1 MRSFSDIFTALQS
14 RDTKKRMIAAWSV
27 DEHTVSA
34 ASRAIDLG
42 LVDVT
47 LVGDEAMIAQ
57 VCSKENIDISKFT
70 VVHNPVELKAVAQA
84 VQMVRDYLDN
94 PHSAGSKIRIMPDMH
109 LGKGIVIGFTGLMG
123 THVNPAHIGLDIG
136 CGIDTQLFDRKLDE
150 KDYAVFEHRIRKE
163 IPVGQDING
172 KSQFEMKALLKFMRQ
187 EVNRAFQSARGMINM
202 VEFLTEDDLVAWM
215 RSVNIQPA
223 VFYKSIGTLGGGNH
237 FIELQKDDEGFLWIM
252 LHSGS
257 RNLGKQ
263 VGDYYNKIAKELNA
277 MYHTA
282 VDPSWQMHF
291 LPLGSKEFTAY
302 WKEMSYCVD
311 FALCNRQLMM
321 DRIQEIIA
329 DAIPNVEFEPMI
341 NIAHNYA
348 AWEHHYGED
357 VIVHRKGAVRA
368 RAGEIGIIP
377 GSQGTSSYIVEGLGC
392 PESFMSSSH
401 GAGRLMS
408 RTEAIKTLSLQKEIE
423 MLDSKGIIHGIRSQN
438 HLDEAASAYKNIDE
452 VMANQQDLVKILTR
466 LSPIAVV
473 KG

>member
-1 MRSFSDIFTALQS
+1 MNEFLLNDTPVKVWAKYVDPHAWKEIDNLS
-14 RDTKKRMIAAWSV
+14 RLPFIYHHLA
-27 DEHTVSA
+27 
-34 ASRAIDLG
+34 
-42 LVDVT
+42 
-47 LVGDEAMIAQ
+47 
-57 VCSKENIDISKFT
+57 F
-70 VVHNPVELKAVAQA
+70 
-84 VQMVRDYLDN
+84 
-94 PHSAGSKIRIMPDMH
+94 MPDVHGGM
-109 LGKGIVIGFTGLMG
+109 GMPIGGVLASKKVVVPIAVG
-123 THVNPAHIGLDIG
+123 VDIG
-136 CGIDTQLFDRKLDE
+136 CGMCAVKTNLKADE
-150 KDYAVFEHRIRKE
+150 ISRDVIRKE
-163 IPVGQDING
+163 IMSGIRARIPLGMDHHKDLQD
-172 KSQFEMKALLKFMRQ
+172 EAFMPQ
-187 EVNRAFQSARGMINM
+187 GHDIDKLHVVSKQYVSARRQ
-202 VEFLTEDDLVAWM
+202 V
-215 RSVNIQPA
+215 
-223 VFYKSIGTLGGGNH
+223 GTLGGGNH
-237 FIELQKDDEGFLWIM
+237 FIELQKDDEGYLWIM

-257 RNLGKQ
+257 RNLGMQ
-263 VGDYYNKIAKELNA
+263 VGDFYNKVAKELNA

-321 DRIQEIIA
+321 ERIKEIIA

-368 RAGEIGIIP
+368 RAGEVGIIP

-408 RTEAIKTLSLQKEIE
+408 RTEAIKTLSLKKEIE

-438 HLDEAASAYKNIDE
+438 HLDEAASAYKDIDE
-452 VMANQQDLVKILTR
+452 VMANQQDLVKIITR

>member
-1 MRSFSDIFTALQS
+1 MNEFLLNDTPVKVWAKYVDPHAWKEIDNLS
-14 RDTKKRMIAAWSV
+14 RLPFIYHHLA
-27 DEHTVSA
+27 
-34 ASRAIDLG
+34 
-42 LVDVT
+42 
-47 LVGDEAMIAQ
+47 
-57 VCSKENIDISKFT
+57 F
-70 VVHNPVELKAVAQA
+70 
-84 VQMVRDYLDN
+84 
-94 PHSAGSKIRIMPDMH
+94 MPDVHGGM
-109 LGKGIVIGFTGLMG
+109 GMPIGGVLASKKVVVPNAVG
-123 THVNPAHIGLDIG
+123 VDIG
-136 CGIDTQLFDRKLDE
+136 CGMC
-150 KDYAVFEHRIRKE
+150 AVKTNLRADDISRDVIRKE
-163 IPVGQDING
+163 IMSGIRARIPLGMDHHKDLQDETYMPQGHDID
-172 KSQFEMKALLKFMRQ
+172 KLHVVSRQ
-187 EVNRAFQSARGMINM
+187 YVSARRQ
-202 VEFLTEDDLVAWM
+202 V
-215 RSVNIQPA
+215 
-223 VFYKSIGTLGGGNH
+223 GTLGGGNH
-237 FIELQKDDEGFLWIM
+237 FIELQKDDDGFLWIM

-263 VGDYYNKIAKELNA
+263 VGDYYNKLAKELNA

-282 VDPSWQMHF
+282 VDPAWQMHF

-321 DRIQEIIA
+321 ERIKEIIA
-329 DAIPNVEFEPMI
+329 DAIPEVEFEPMI

-408 RTEAIKTLSLQKEIE
+408 RTEAIKTLSLKKEIE
-423 MLDSKGIIHGIRSQN
+423 ILDSKGIIHGIRSQN

-452 VMANQQDLVKILTR
+452 VMANQQDLVKIVTR
-466 LSPIAVV
+466 LSPLAVV

>member
-1 MRSFSDIFTALQS
+1 MNEFLLNDTPVKVWAKYVDPHAWKEIDNLS
-14 RDTKKRMIAAWSV
+14 RLPFIYHHLA
-27 DEHTVSA
+27 
-34 ASRAIDLG
+34 
-42 LVDVT
+42 
-47 LVGDEAMIAQ
+47 
-57 VCSKENIDISKFT
+57 F
-70 VVHNPVELKAVAQA
+70 
-84 VQMVRDYLDN
+84 
-94 PHSAGSKIRIMPDMH
+94 MPDVHGGM
-109 LGKGIVIGFTGLMG
+109 GMPIGGVLASKKVVVPNAVG
-123 THVNPAHIGLDIG
+123 VDIG
-136 CGIDTQLFDRKLDE
+136 CGMCAVKTNLKADE
-150 KDYAVFEHRIRKE
+150 ISRDVIRKE
-163 IPVGQDING
+163 IMSGIRARIPLGMDHHKDLQD
-172 KSQFEMKALLKFMRQ
+172 EAFMPQGHDIDNLHVVSRQ
-187 EVNRAFQSARGMINM
+187 YVSARRQ
-202 VEFLTEDDLVAWM
+202 V
-215 RSVNIQPA
+215 
-223 VFYKSIGTLGGGNH
+223 GTLGGGNH
-237 FIELQKDDEGFLWIM
+237 FIELQKDDEGYLWIM

-263 VGDYYNKIAKELNA
+263 VGDYYNKMAKELNA

-321 DRIQEIIA
+321 DRIQEIIT
-329 DAIPNVEFEPMI
+329 DAIPEVQFEPMI

-348 AWEHHYGED
+348 AWENHYGED

-408 RTEAIKTLSLQKEIE
+408 RTEAIKTLSLKKEIE

-452 VMANQQDLVKILTR
+452 VMANQQDLVKIVTR

>member
-1 MRSFSDIFTALQS
+1 MNEFLLNDTPVKVWSKYVDPHAWKEIDNLS
-14 RDTKKRMIAAWSV
+14 RLPFIYHHLA
-27 DEHTVSA
+27 
-34 ASRAIDLG
+34 
-42 LVDVT
+42 
-47 LVGDEAMIAQ
+47 
-57 VCSKENIDISKFT
+57 F
-70 VVHNPVELKAVAQA
+70 
-84 VQMVRDYLDN
+84 
-94 PHSAGSKIRIMPDMH
+94 MPDVHGGM
-109 LGKGIVIGFTGLMG
+109 GMPIGGILASKKVVVPNAVG
-123 THVNPAHIGLDIG
+123 VDIG
-136 CGIDTQLFDRKLDE
+136 CGMCAVKTNLKADEISKDT
-150 KDYAVFEHRIRKE
+150 IRKE
-163 IPVGQDING
+163 IMSGIRARIPLGMDHHKDLQD
-172 KSQFEMKALLKFMRQ
+172 EEFMPQGHDIDKLQVVSRQ
-187 EVNRAFQSARGMINM
+187 YVSARRQ
-202 VEFLTEDDLVAWM
+202 V
-215 RSVNIQPA
+215 
-223 VFYKSIGTLGGGNH
+223 GTLGGGNH
-237 FIELQKDDEGFLWIM
+237 FIELQKDDDGFLWIM

-263 VGDYYNKIAKELNA
+263 VGDYYNKLAKELNA

-282 VDPSWQMHF
+282 ADPAWQMHF

-321 DRIQEIIA
+321 ERIKDIIA
-329 DAIPNVEFEPMI
+329 DAIPEVEFEPMI

-368 RAGEIGIIP
+368 RAGETGIIP

-408 RTEAIKTLSLQKEIE
+408 RTEAIKTLSLKKEIE

-452 VMANQQDLVKILTR
+452 VMANQQDLVKIVTR
-466 LSPIAVV
+466 LSPLAVV

>member
-1 MRSFSDIFTALQS
+1 MNEFLLNDTPVKVWAKYVDPHAWKEIDNLS
-14 RDTKKRMIAAWSV
+14 RLPFIYHHLA
-27 DEHTVSA
+27 
-34 ASRAIDLG
+34 
-42 LVDVT
+42 
-47 LVGDEAMIAQ
+47 
-57 VCSKENIDISKFT
+57 F
-70 VVHNPVELKAVAQA
+70 
-84 VQMVRDYLDN
+84 
-94 PHSAGSKIRIMPDMH
+94 MPDVHGGM
-109 LGKGIVIGFTGLMG
+109 GMPIGGVLASKKVVVPNAVG
-123 THVNPAHIGLDIG
+123 VDIG
-136 CGIDTQLFDRKLDE
+136 CGMCAVKTNLKADDIS
-150 KDYAVFEHRIRKE
+150 KDIIRKNIMSGIRAR
-163 IPVGQDING
+163 IPLGMDHHKDLQD
-172 KSQFEMKALLKFMRQ
+172 EAFMPQGHDIDNLHVVSRQ
-187 EVNRAFQSARGMINM
+187 YVSARRQ
-202 VEFLTEDDLVAWM
+202 V
-215 RSVNIQPA
+215 
-223 VFYKSIGTLGGGNH
+223 GTLGGGNH
-237 FIELQKDDEGFLWIM
+237 FIELQKDDEGYLWIM

-263 VGDYYNKIAKELNA
+263 VGDYYNKMAKELNT

-329 DAIPNVEFEPMI
+329 DAILEVQFEPMI

-348 AWEHHYGED
+348 AWENHYGED

-408 RTEAIKTLSLQKEIE
+408 RTEAIKTLSLKKEIE

-452 VMANQQDLVKILTR
+452 VMANQQDLVKIVTR

>member
-1 MRSFSDIFTALQS
+1 MNEFLLNDTPVKVWAKTVDPHAWKEIDNLS
-14 RDTKKRMIAAWSV
+14 RLPFIYHHLA
-27 DEHTVSA
+27 
-34 ASRAIDLG
+34 
-42 LVDVT
+42 
-47 LVGDEAMIAQ
+47 
-57 VCSKENIDISKFT
+57 F
-70 VVHNPVELKAVAQA
+70 
-84 VQMVRDYLDN
+84 
-94 PHSAGSKIRIMPDMH
+94 MPDVHGGM
-109 LGKGIVIGFTGLMG
+109 GMPIGGVLASKKVVVPNAVG
-123 THVNPAHIGLDIG
+123 VDIG
-136 CGIDTQLFDRKLDE
+136 CGMC
-150 KDYAVFEHRIRKE
+150 AVKTNLKADDISRDVIRKE
-163 IPVGQDING
+163 IMSGIRARIPLGMDHHTELQD
-172 KSQFEMKALLKFMRQ
+172 EALMPQGHDIDKLHVVSRQ
-187 EVNRAFQSARGMINM
+187 YVSARRQ
-202 VEFLTEDDLVAWM
+202 V
-215 RSVNIQPA
+215 
-223 VFYKSIGTLGGGNH
+223 GTLGGGNH
-237 FIELQKDDEGFLWIM
+237 FIELQKDDDGYLWIM

-263 VGDYYNKIAKELNA
+263 VGDYYNTLAKELNA

-282 VDPSWQMHF
+282 VDPAWQMHF

>member
-1 MRSFSDIFTALQS
+1 MNEFLLNDTPVKVWAKTVDPHAWKEIDNLS
-14 RDTKKRMIAAWSV
+14 RLPFIYHHLA
-27 DEHTVSA
+27 
-34 ASRAIDLG
+34 
-42 LVDVT
+42 
-47 LVGDEAMIAQ
+47 
-57 VCSKENIDISKFT
+57 F
-70 VVHNPVELKAVAQA
+70 
-84 VQMVRDYLDN
+84 
-94 PHSAGSKIRIMPDMH
+94 MPDVHGGM
-109 LGKGIVIGFTGLMG
+109 GMPIGGVLASKKVVVPNAVG
-123 THVNPAHIGLDIG
+123 VDIG
-136 CGIDTQLFDRKLDE
+136 CGMCAVKTNLKADE
-150 KDYAVFEHRIRKE
+150 ISRDVIRKE
-163 IPVGQDING
+163 IMSGIRARIPLGMDHHKDLQD
-172 KSQFEMKALLKFMRQ
+172 EAFMPQ
-187 EVNRAFQSARGMINM
+187 GHDIDKLHVVSKQYVSARRQ
-202 VEFLTEDDLVAWM
+202 V
-215 RSVNIQPA
+215 
-223 VFYKSIGTLGGGNH
+223 GTLGGGNH
-237 FIELQKDDEGFLWIM
+237 FIELQKDDEGYLWIM

-263 VGDYYNKIAKELNA
+263 VGDYYNKVAKELNA

-291 LPLGSKEFTAY
+291 LPLGCKEFTAY

-321 DRIQEIIA
+321 ERIKEIIA
-329 DAIPNVEFEPMI
+329 DTIPEVEFEPMI

-368 RAGEIGIIP
+368 RAGEVGIIP

-408 RTEAIKTLSLQKEIE
+408 RTEAIKTLSLKKEIE
-423 MLDSKGIIHGIRSQN
+423 MLDNKGIIHGIRSQN